1 MWRLR
6 HIQVL
11 DNELPSGQISYQ
23 TKLRKCFN
31 SEYRLVCK
39 GLNHQVVGLLSVD
52 AKTLRLVLLYDR
64 LGISKVLV
72 LYRRGLVFL
81 LRINLLFL
89 LLPYS
94 VSAVLLCSK
103 SWLSDRYPTGR
114 FSGSLCWFVLPMR
127 WYSGI

>member
-1 MWRLR
+1 MRRLR
-6 HIQVL
+6 RIQVL

-31 SEYRLVCK
+31 SEYRLVCEE
-39 GLNHQVVGLLSVD
+39 LSHQVVRLLSVD

-89 LLPYS
+89 LLPYL
-94 VSAVLLCSK
+94 VSAVLLRSK
-103 SWLSDRYPTGR
+103 S
-114 FSGSLCWFVLPMR
+114 
-127 WYSGI
+127 

>member
-6 HIQVL
+6 RIQVL
-11 DNELPSGQISYQ
+11 DNELSSGRISYQ
-23 TKLRKCFN
+23 TKLRKCFD
-31 SEYRLVCK
+31 SECWLVC
-39 GLNHQVVGLLSVD
+39 GRLNRLVVGLLFVD

-64 LGISKVLV
+64 LDISKILV

-94 VSAVLLCSK
+94 VSAVLLRSK
-103 SWLSDRYPTGR
+103 S
-114 FSGSLCWFVLPMR
+114 
-127 WYSGI
+127 

>member
-6 HIQVL
+6 RIQVL
-11 DNELPSGQISYQ
+11 DSELPSGQISYQ
-23 TKLRKCFN
+23 TKLCKCFDN
-31 SEYRLVCK
+31 ECWLVCK
-39 GLNHQVVGLLSVD
+39 GLIHQVAGLLFVD

-64 LGISKVLV
+64 LDISKILV

-94 VSAVLLCSK
+94 VSAVLLRSK
-103 SWLSDRYPTGR
+103 S
-114 FSGSLCWFVLPMR
+114 
-127 WYSGI
+127 

>member
-1 MWRLR
+1 MWHLQR
-6 HIQVL
+6 IQVL

-23 TKLRKCFN
+23 TKLRKCFG

-39 GLNHQVVGLLSVD
+39 ELNHQVVGLLSVD

-64 LGISKVLV
+64 LDISKVLV
-72 LYRRGLVFL
+72 LYRCGLVFP

-94 VSAVLLCSK
+94 VSAVLLRSK
-103 SWLSDRYPTGR
+103 S
-114 FSGSLCWFVLPMR
+114 
-127 WYSGI
+127 